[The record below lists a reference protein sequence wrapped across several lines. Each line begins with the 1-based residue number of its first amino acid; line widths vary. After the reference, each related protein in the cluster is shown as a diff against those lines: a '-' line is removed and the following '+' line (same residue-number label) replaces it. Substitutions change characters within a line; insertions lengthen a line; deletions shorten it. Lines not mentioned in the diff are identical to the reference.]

1 MIGDQTDLAWI
12 LSGVR
17 NFGAQDE
24 VIGPLVLTAFQLC
37 TVFEQVEQVHRQA
50 FGLTGRKA
58 SAVGTV
64 SLTTTRRSSDSS
76 FRKVLSF
83 MKRCCPS
90 ADKYSWQCIPDHVAF
105 VLHSQDIFS
114 KH

>member
-24 VIGPLVLTAFQLC
+24 VMGPLVLAAFQLC
-37 TVFEQVEQVHRQA
+37 TAFEQVEQVHRQA
-50 FGLTGRKA
+50 LGLTGRKA

-64 SLTTTRRSSDSS
+64 SLTTTHRFSDS
-76 FRKVLSF
+76 L
-83 MKRCCPS
+83 P
-90 ADKYSWQCIPDHVAF
+90 
-105 VLHSQDIFS
+105 
-114 KH
+114 